1 MPEESADDRVF
12 SRRNIVRIAGTASA
26 VGIAGCQGGGTDGDS
41 DGGSGSGDTGDAT
54 ASGDA
59 TLTLGAIH
67 PLSGDA
73 AEMGERFQNV
83 VSAGVQAVNQGADL
97 EPLAGA
103 EGEGIQGQDGAEVEV
118 LWRDHQG
125 SSDVAR
131 TEAESLILDDGADIL
146 LGSYFSGP
154 TEVVSQVAE
163 REGVPHVCGTA
174 IGEGLTE
181 RGLDWFWQVPPHT
194 GVKGESM
201 FDFARDMNEQ
211 HDAGLE
217 RVAIIHQDG
226 TFGTEVANSMVDVV
240 SDSEFVQAPE
250 TISYSA
256 GSVSS
261 LSTQIRQIQE
271 ADADIIVHAA
281 NVRDAL
287 IMLDDMKTEDYYPEM
302 MLTPGS
308 AYLDPSVLEESTS
321 EHVFSG
327 SDFSNDM
334 YSIHPPMGDY
344 NDYSVQASDTPFDGS
359 SIYAWGEFFTAIA
372 AADQAESLSSADL
385 QASLNSMSLDPYVA
399 GLPYGV
405 EFDDSGYN
413 TEAFSFVVQ
422 TDDSELE
429 TVWPFD
435 QAQDDAMTYPV
446 PEWSER

>member
-1 MPEESADDRVF
+1 MTEESSGGRVV
-12 SRRNIVRIAGTASA
+12 SRRGMLKLTGTATAFSL
-26 VGIAGCQGGGTDGDS
+26 AGCQGS
-41 DGGSGSGDTGDAT
+41 SGSGGNTFT
-54 ASGDA
+54 I
-59 TLTLGAIH
+59 GALH

-73 AEMGERFQNV
+73 AEMGSRFQDV
-83 VSAGVQAVNQGADL
+83 VGAGVQAVNQGADL
-97 EPLAGA
+97 SPLAGA
-103 EGEGIQGQDGAEVEV
+103 EGEGIQSQDGATVEV

-125 SSDVAR
+125 ASDVAR
-131 TEAESLILDDGADIL
+131 SEAESLVLDEGVDML
-146 LGSYFSGP
+146 TGSFYSGS
-154 TEVVSQVAE
+154 TVAVSQVAE

-201 FDFARDMNEQ
+201 FNFASDMNSEY
-211 HDAGLE
+211 DAGLE
-217 RVAIIHQDG
+217 QVAIIHQDG
-226 TFGTEVANSMVDVV
+226 TFGTEVANSMVGVIED
-240 SDSEFVQAPE
+240 SDEFEQAPD
-250 TISYSA
+250 TISYNAS
-256 GSVSS
+256 SVTS
-261 LSTQIRQIQE
+261 LSPQIQTIRD

-287 IMLDDMKTEDYYPEM
+287 IMLEDMQTEDYYPEM

-308 AYLDPSVLEESTS
+308 AYLDPSVLEESVS

-344 NDYSVQASDTPFDGS
+344 NSYAQENSGTPFDGS
-359 SIYAWGEFFTAIA
+359 NIYAWGEFFTAVA
-372 AADQAESLSSADL
+372 AASQAESLEPGDL
-385 QASLNSMSLDPYVA
+385 QTSLNEMSLEPYEA
-399 GLPYGV
+399 GLPYPV
-405 EFDDSGYN
+405 EFDDNGYN

-422 TDDSELE
+422 ADDGELE